1 METQLQ
7 MCVPVYTEQ
16 EVIEEVWP
24 SLQELS
30 AAQWELCYYRTKHF
44 TSRSLNSP
52 CLSLSSP
59 SLYASFSA
67 FPFFR

>member
-30 AAQWELCYYRTKHF
+30 AAQWELCYY
-44 TSRSLNSP
+44 
-52 CLSLSSP
+52 
-59 SLYASFSA
+59 
-67 FPFFR
+67 